1 MIELMQV
8 DYMTNM
14 KTNYHAKY
22 WANDIVRKFSSETV
36 EKFTKTLSE
45 AQVQLNPHQI
55 DAALFAFKSPLSKG
69 AILADEVGLGKTIEA
84 GIIISQYWAERK
96 RKILIIMPSSLRKQ
110 WQQELSDKFFI
121 PSMIL
126 EAKTFNE
133 EIKRVNLNPFEQ
145 NEVVICSYHFARNK
159 APYIKSINWDLIVI
173 DEAHRLRNVYKSSN
187 KISNA
192 IKDSIKNRN
201 KILLTATPLQNSLLE
216 LYGLVSIIDDYTFGD
231 LPSFKAQYCR
241 NGLQID
247 YNELKER
254 IKPIC
259 QRTLRKQVLEYIKY
273 TKRQAHTEKFSPT
286 EEEHQLY
293 IGLTNYLQRE
303 KLYALPNSQRKLM
316 TLILRRLLASSTFAI
331 SGTLHGLAN
340 KLQNMIDNN
349 RVLNEE
355 EQDLQDNLENFDEI
369 KDEWVDDE
377 EPEDIEECEKEFY
390 TPEEIEEIKEEKKLL
405 ESFYELAKKIDE
417 NAKGQKLLTALKT
430 GFKMNAKNGGNR
442 KALIF
447 TESTRTQEYLKRIL
461 EKTEYKNKIVLFNG
475 SNNDSKSKEI
485 YANWLEKHKGTDRI
499 SGSKTADMRAAL
511 VEYFRDEA
519 EIMIATEAAA
529 EGINLQFCSL
539 LVNYDLPWN
548 PQRIEQRIGRCHRY
562 GQKHDVV
569 VVNFLNTKNAAD
581 VRVFELLSEKFKLFD
596 GVFGASDEVL
606 GAIGSG
612 IDFEKRIAA
621 ILQNCRTEEEINKG
635 FDELQKSMEAD
646 IDEKMIDTR
655 KKLLENFD
663 VEVADKLKLSKDE
676 TEKALDKFETKLW
689 NLTKYCLD
697 DYAIFDDKKKFF
709 MLDRNP
715 FPNLK
720 NINRGPYRFAKNIE
734 DANLYRV
741 GHPLAQQVINTYK
754 DISLPV
760 KELVF
765 DYTNSNVNISILKNL
780 VGKSGYLTL
789 KNVSV
794 HSFEDEDYLIFS
806 AYCDDDTTI
815 DREQCEKLFLL
826 DVDSINDSSDKPN
839 IAKLNEYIET
849 QKQGYLDL
857 ISERNVQFFDEEM
870 LKLDKWAE
878 DRKNSLE
885 IALKQLDKDIK
896 TQKTEAKKISK
907 LEEKVKVQ
915 REIKDLESKRNKMRR
930 ELFESQD
937 MVDKQ
942 KEELINQIEAK
953 LNQTITETEL
963 FTIKWRLV

>member
-1 MIELMQV
+1 
-8 DYMTNM
+8 M
-14 KTNYHAKY
+14 KTDYHAKY
-22 WANDIVRKFSSETV
+22 WANEITRKYSSETV
-36 EKFTKTLSE
+36 EKFAKTLSE

-84 GIIISQYWAERK
+84 GIVISQYWAERK
-96 RKILIIMPSSLRKQ
+96 KKILIIMPSSLRKQ
-110 WQQELSDKFFI
+110 WQQELADKFFI
-121 PSMIL
+121 PSIIL
-126 EAKTFNE
+126 EAKTFND
-133 EIKRVNLNPFEQ
+133 EIKKGNLNPFEQ
-145 NEVVICSYHFARNK
+145 NDVVICSYHFARNK
-159 APYIKSINWDLIVI
+159 APYIKAINWDLVVI
-173 DEAHRLRNVYKSSN
+173 DEAHRLRNVYKVSN

-192 IKDSIKNRN
+192 IKNSIKERN

-231 LPSFKAQYCR
+231 LPSFKAQYCK

-247 YNELKER
+247 YAELKER

-273 TKRQAHTEKFSPT
+273 TKRQTHTEKFSPT

-340 KLQNMIDNN
+340 KLQDMIDNN
-349 RVLNEE
+349 KVSYEE
-355 EQDLQDNLENFDEI
+355 EQELQDNLENYDEI
-369 KDEWVDDE
+369 KEEWFDDE
-377 EPEDIEECEKEFY
+377 ETDEDEEIEKREFF
-390 TPEEIEEIKEEKKLL
+390 TPEEIEEIKEEKAVL
-405 ESFYELAKKIDE
+405 ESFYDLANKIDE

-430 GFKMNAKNGGNR
+430 GFKMNAENGGSR

-447 TESTRTQEYLKRIL
+447 TESTRTQEYLKRVL

-475 SNNDSKSKEI
+475 SNNDDKSKEI
-485 YANWLEKHKGTDRI
+485 YKNWLEKYKGTDKI
-499 SGSKTADMRAAL
+499 SGSKTADKRAAL

-612 IDFEKRIAA
+612 IDFEKRIAE
-621 ILQNCRTEEEINKG
+621 ILQNCRTEDEINKG
-635 FDELQKSMEAD
+635 FDELQKSMESD
-646 IDEKMIDTR
+646 IDEKMLDTR
-655 KKLLENFD
+655 KKLFENFD
-663 VEVADKLKLSKDE
+663 VDVAKKLKISKDK
-676 TEKALDKFETKLW
+676 TEQALNSFEKKLW
-689 NLTKYCLD
+689 NLTKYCLNG
-697 DYAIFDDKKKFF
+697 YATFEDDKKYF
-709 MLDRNP
+709 MLDKNP
-715 FPNLK
+715 FPQLSG
-720 NINRGPYRFAKNIE
+720 INRGPYRFAKNVE
-734 DANLYRV
+734 DANTYRV
-741 GHPLAQQVINTYK
+741 GHPLAQEVIKTYK
-754 DISLPV
+754 TKQLPV

-765 DYTNSNVNISILKNL
+765 DYSNSGLKISILEDFKGRSGWL
-780 VGKSGYLTL
+780 VL
-789 KNVSV
+789 KDLSI
-794 HSFEDEDYLIFS
+794 HSFEDENYLLFS
-806 AYCDDDTTI
+806 AYCDDGTEI
-815 DREQCEKLFLL
+815 DKEQCEKLFLL
-826 DVDSINDSSDKPN
+826 NVEEVNDINETPETK
-839 IAKLNEYIET
+839 KLNEYIDK
-849 QKQGYLDL
+849 QKQECLDS
-857 ISERNVQFFDEEM
+857 ISERNVVFFDEEM

-896 TQKTEAKKISK
+896 TQKTEAKKITK

-915 REIKDLESKRNKMRR
+915 REIKDMEAKRNKMRR

-937 MVDKQ
+937 AVDKQ
-942 KEELINQIEAK
+942 KEELINKIEANLK
-953 LNQTITETEL
+953 QKIEEKEL
-963 FTIKWRLV
+963 FVIKWKII

>member
-1 MIELMQV
+1 
-8 DYMTNM
+8 MTNM
-14 KTNYHAKY
+14 KTDYHAKY

-36 EKFTKTLSE
+36 EKFAKTLSE

-96 RKILIIMPSSLRKQ
+96 KKILIVMPSSLRKQ

-121 PSMIL
+121 PSKIL
-126 EAKTFNE
+126 EAKTFND
-133 EIKRVNLNPFEQ
+133 EIKNGNLNPFEQ

-159 APYIKSINWDLIVI
+159 APYIKAINWDLVVI
-173 DEAHRLRNVYKSSN
+173 DEAHRLRNVYKASN

-192 IKDSIKNRN
+192 IKDAIKDRN

-231 LPSFKAQYCR
+231 LPSFKAQYCK

-293 IGLTNYLQRE
+293 IGLTNYLQCE

-349 RVLNEE
+349 KILNEE
-355 EQDLQDNLENFDEI
+355 DQELQENLENYDEI

-377 EPEDIEECEKEFY
+377 ESEELEEEIEKEFY
-390 TPEEIEEIKEEKKLL
+390 TPEEIEEIKEEKELL
-405 ESFYELAKKIDE
+405 ESFYDLAKKIDK

-461 EKTEYKNKIVLFNG
+461 EKTEYKDKIVLFNG
-475 SNNDSKSKEI
+475 SNNDNKSKEI
-485 YANWLEKHKGTDRI
+485 YANWLNKHKGTDRI

-612 IDFEKRIAA
+612 IDFEKRIAE
-621 ILQNCRTEEEINKG
+621 ILQNCRTEEEINAC
-635 FDELQKSMEAD
+635 FDELQKSMETD

-676 TEKALDKFETKLW
+676 TERALDKFETKLW
-689 NLTKYCLD
+689 DLTKYCLSG
-697 DYAIFDDKKKFF
+697 YATFDDKKKFF

-715 FPNLK
+715 FPNLT

-741 GHPLAQQVINTYK
+741 GHPLAQQVINKYK
-754 DISLPV
+754 DKALPL

-765 DYTNSNVNISILKNL
+765 DYTNSKVNISILKDL

-789 KNVSV
+789 KNISV

-806 AYCDDDTTI
+806 AYCDDGTEI

-826 DVDSINDSSDKPN
+826 NVCGINDTAVNPDMD
-839 IAKLNEYIET
+839 KLNAYIEV

-857 ISERNVQFFDEEM
+857 ISERNVTFFDEEM

-907 LEEKVKVQ
+907 LEEKVNVQ
-915 REIKDLESKRNKMRR
+915 REIKDMEAKRNKMRR

-937 MVDKQ
+937 IVDKQ

-953 LNQTITETEL
+953 LNQTVTENEI
-963 FTIKWRLV
+963 FTIKWRLS

>member
-1 MIELMQV
+1 
-8 DYMTNM
+8 M
-14 KTNYHAKY
+14 KTDYHAKY
-22 WANDIVRKFSSETV
+22 WANDITRRFSSETV
-36 EKFTKTLSE
+36 EKFAQTLSE

-96 RKILIIMPSSLRKQ
+96 KKVLIIMPSSLRKQ
-110 WQQELSDKFFI
+110 WQQELLDKFFI
-121 PSMIL
+121 PSVIL
-126 EAKTFNE
+126 EAKTFND
-133 EIKRVNLNPFEQ
+133 EIKNGNLNPFEQ
-145 NEVVICSYHFARNK
+145 NDVIICSYHFARNK
-159 APYIKSINWDLIVI
+159 APYIKAINWDLVVI
-173 DEAHRLRNVYKSSN
+173 DEAHRLRNVYKTSN

-192 IKDSIKNRN
+192 IKDSIKERN

-247 YNELKER
+247 YDELKER
-254 IKPIC
+254 IKPVC

-273 TKRQAHTEKFSPT
+273 TKRQAHTEEFSPT

-293 IGLTNYLQRE
+293 LGLTNYLQRE

-331 SGTLHGLAN
+331 SGTLHGLAQ

-349 RVLNEE
+349 TVTGPEE
-355 EQDLQDNLENFDEI
+355 EELLENIENYDEI

-377 EPEDIEECEKEFY
+377 EGDFSDEEIEKEFY
-390 TPEEIEEIKEEKKLL
+390 TPEEIQEIKEEKDLL
-405 ESFYELAKKIDE
+405 ESFYELAEKIDE
-417 NAKGQKLLTALKT
+417 NAKGNKLLTALKT
-430 GFKMNAKNGGNR
+430 GFKMNAKNGGTR

-461 EKTEYKNKIVLFNG
+461 EKTEYKDKIVLFNG
-475 SNNDSKSKEI
+475 NNNDNKSKEI
-485 YANWLEKHKGTDRI
+485 YKNWLEKHKGTDRI

-569 VVNFLNTKNAAD
+569 VVNFLNIKNAAD
-581 VRVFELLSEKFKLFD
+581 VRVHQLLKEKFQLFD

-612 IDFEKRIAA
+612 IDFEKRIAE
-621 ILQNCRTEEEINKG
+621 ILQNCRTEEEINKS

-646 IDEKMIDTR
+646 IDEKMLDTR

-663 VEVADKLKLSKDE
+663 VEVAEKLKLSKNT
-676 TEKALDKFETKLW
+676 TEKVLNKYEQKLW
-689 NLTKYCLD
+689 DLTKYCLGG
-697 DYAIFDDKKKFF
+697 YATFEDKKKFF
-709 MLDRNP
+709 MLDKNP
-715 FPNLK
+715 FPELK
-720 NINRGPYRFAKNIE
+720 NINRGPYRLAKNIE

-741 GHPLAQQVINTYK
+741 GHPLAQQVINSYK
-754 DISLPV
+754 EKQLSQ
-760 KELVF
+760 KELIF
-765 DYTNSNVNISILKNL
+765 DYKNSKVKISILKSL
-780 VGKSGYLTL
+780 VGKSGWLTL

-794 HSFEDEDYLIFS
+794 HSFEDEDYLLFG
-806 AYCDDDTTI
+806 AYCDDETPI
-815 DREQCEKLFLL
+815 DREQAEKLFLL
-826 DVDSINDSSDKPN
+826 DV
-839 IAKLNEYIET
+839 ET
-849 QKQGYLDL
+849 IKDTTEQVNKDTIKDCIDVQKQGYLDL
-857 ISERNVQFFDEEM
+857 ISERNIVFFDEEM
-870 LKLDKWAE
+870 TKLDKWAE

-896 TQKTEAKKISK
+896 TRKTEAKKISK

-915 REIKDLESKRNKMRR
+915 RVIKDMEAKRNKMRR

-937 MVDKQ
+937 IVDKQ
-942 KEELINQIEAK
+942 KEELINQIESK
-953 LNQTITETEL
+953 LNQTITEEEL
-963 FTIKWRLV
+963 FTIRWRLV

>member
-1 MIELMQV
+1 MDNL
-8 DYMTNM
+8 
-14 KTNYHAKY
+14 KSAYHAKY
-22 WANDIVRKFSSETV
+22 WANLITRRFSSETV
-36 EKFTKTLSE
+36 EKFAKTLSE

-55 DAALFAFKSPLSKG
+55 NAALFAFKSPLSKG
-69 AILADEVGLGKTIEA
+69 AVLADEVGLGKTIEA
-84 GIIISQYWAERK
+84 GIVISQYWAERK

-110 WQQELSDKFFI
+110 WQQELEEKFFLQ
-121 PSMIL
+121 SVIL
-126 EAKTFNE
+126 ETTSFNQEHKAKGV
-133 EIKRVNLNPFEQ
+133 RHNPFEQ
-145 NEVVICSYHFARNK
+145 NRIIICSYNFARSK
-159 APYIKSINWDLIVI
+159 EEYIKDIDWDLIVI
-173 DEAHRLRNVYKSSN
+173 DEAHRLRNVYKKSN
-187 KISNA
+187 KIANSIKEA
-192 IKDSIKNRN
+192 IKDCDN

-216 LYGLVSIIDDYTFGD
+216 LYGLVSIIDDYIFGD
-231 LPSFKAQYCR
+231 LASFKARYCR
-241 NGLQID
+241 TGQQID
-247 YNELKER
+247 FSELKKR

-303 KLYALPNSQRKLM
+303 KLYALPKSQRKLM

-340 KLQNMIDNN
+340 KLQSMIDNN
-349 RVLNEE
+349 AALDEE
-355 EQDLQDNLENFDEI
+355 TQELYDNIENFDEI
-369 KDEWVDDE
+369 KDEWVDDNDESE
-377 EPEDIEECEKEFY
+377 EAEEKKDYY
-390 TPEEIEEIKEEKKLL
+390 TTEEIEEIKEEKALL

-430 GFKMNAKNGGNR
+430 GFKMNAQNGGNR

-461 EKTEYKNKIVLFNG
+461 ERTEYKNKIVLFNG

-485 YANWLEKHKGTDRI
+485 YANWLAEHKGTDRI

-596 GVFGASDEVL
+596 GVFGVSDEVL

-612 IDFEKRIAA
+612 IDFEKRIAE
-621 ILQNCRTEEEINKG
+621 ILQNCRTEEEINKS

-663 VEVADKLKLSKDE
+663 IEVADKLKLSKDK

-689 NLTKYCLD
+689 ELTKYCLNG
-697 DYAIFDDKKKFF
+697 YAVFDDKKKFF
-709 MLDRNP
+709 ILEKNP
-715 FPNLK
+715 FVNLPD
-720 NINRGPYRFAKNIE
+720 INRGPYRFAKNIE
-734 DANLYRV
+734 VSNLYRV
-741 GHPLAQQVINTYK
+741 GHPLAQQIINIYK
-754 DISLPV
+754 DKSLPF

-765 DYTNSNVNISILKNL
+765 DYSKSKLNIAILKNL
-780 VGKSGYLTL
+780 VGKSGYLIL
-789 KNVSV
+789 KKITV
-794 HSFEDEDYLIFS
+794 HSFEDEDYLIFA
-806 AYCDDDTTI
+806 AYCDDGTEI
-815 DREQCEKLFLL
+815 DGEQCEKLFLL
-826 DVDSINDSSDKPN
+826 DIKEEKDTDEKPDFNRLDGYINVQR
-839 IAKLNEYIET
+839 
-849 QKQGYLDL
+849 QKHLDL
-857 ISERNVQFFDEEM
+857 ISERNAAFFDEEM
-870 LKLDKWAE
+870 AKLDKWAE

-885 IALKQLDKDIK
+885 LALKQLDKDIK
-896 TQKTEAKKISK
+896 TQRTEAKKITK

-915 REIKDLESKRNKMRR
+915 REIKDMEAKRNKMRR
-930 ELFESQD
+930 ELFDSQD

-942 KEELINQIEAK
+942 KEELIDQIEENMK
-953 LNQTITETEL
+953 QKVEEKEL
-963 FTIKWRLV
+963 FIIRWRLL